1 MTLQPFSLQRGKPGR
16 QKFVANNSRIG
27 GKSWFLGETIRML
40 THVDSTIEPLI
51 QTQIWLEMRS
61 LILRKGQDML
71 TFKDNFVEK

>member
-1 MTLQPFSLQRGKPGR
+1 MG
-16 QKFVANNSRIG
+16 
-27 GKSWFLGETIRML
+27 ML